1 MGAIVPIVVIKIIIV
16 LHMVKKIKKRFF
28 LALLGGAWDNGA
40 NAGGFDWDLDNA
52 ASYRYRIVGGRLE
65 HAIKI

>member
-28 LALLGGAWDNGA
+28 LALLGSKWNNSA
-40 NAGGFDWDLDNA
+40 NASSFYWNLNNT
-52 ASYRYRIVGGRLE
+52 ASNRNRNISSRLE